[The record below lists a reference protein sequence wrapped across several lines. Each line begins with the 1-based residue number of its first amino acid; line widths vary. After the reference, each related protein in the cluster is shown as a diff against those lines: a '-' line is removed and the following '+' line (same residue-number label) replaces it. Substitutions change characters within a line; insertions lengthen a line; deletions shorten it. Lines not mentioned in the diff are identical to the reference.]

1 VIDFGFWICDFRF
14 VAQSKIDNLKS
25 KIVVISFIVATSEN
39 NVIGKDNKL
48 PWCLPT
54 DMRYFKNVTWGMPV
68 IMGRKSF
75 ESLGKA
81 LKGRTNIVVTR
92 NKDWHA
98 EGTQVVQSIDQ
109 AITLAAQTDAKEIFI
124 IGGAEIFKEAMPV
137 ANRIYLT
144 RIHHHFDG
152 DAYFPEVSD
161 AEWTLVQ
168 SRFCD
173 ADEKNQYPHT
183 FQVWERK

>member
-1 VIDFGFWICDFRF
+1 M
-14 VAQSKIDNLKS
+14 
-25 KIVVISFIVATSEN
+25 ISFIVAAAEN
-39 NVIGKDNKL
+39 NVIGKDNQL
-48 PWCLPT
+48 PWHLPS
-54 DMRYFKNVTWGMPV
+54 DMKYFKNQTWGMTV
-68 IMGRKSF
+68 IMGRKSL
-75 ESLGKA
+75 ESLGKP
-81 LKGRTNIVVTR
+81 LQGRKNIVVTR
-92 NKDWHA
+92 NKDWKQ
-98 EGTQVVQSIDQ
+98 EGTEVAHSINE
-109 AITLAAQTDAKEIFI
+109 AIDLAKETGVNEIFI

>member
-1 VIDFGFWICDFRF
+1 M
-14 VAQSKIDNLKS
+14 
-25 KIVVISFIVATSEN
+25 ISFIVAAAEN
-39 NVIGKDNKL
+39 NVIGKDNQL
-48 PWCLPT
+48 PWHLPS
-54 DMRYFKNVTWGMPV
+54 DMKYFKNQTWGMTV
-68 IMGRKSF
+68 IMGRKSL
-75 ESLGKA
+75 ESLGKP
-81 LKGRTNIVVTR
+81 LQGRKNIVVTR
-92 NKDWHA
+92 NKDWKQ
-98 EGTQVVQSIDQ
+98 EGTEVAHSINE
-109 AITLAAQTDAKEIFI
+109 AIDLAKETGVNEIFI

-168 SRFCD
+168 SCFCD

>member
-1 VIDFGFWICDFRF
+1 M
-14 VAQSKIDNLKS
+14 
-25 KIVVISFIVATSEN
+25 ISFIVAAAEN
-39 NVIGKDNKL
+39 NVIGKDNQL
-48 PWCLPT
+48 PWHLPS
-54 DMRYFKNVTWGMPV
+54 DMKYFKNQTWGMTV
-68 IMGRKSF
+68 IMGRKSL
-75 ESLGKA
+75 ESLGKP
-81 LKGRTNIVVTR
+81 LQGRKNIVVTR
-92 NKDWHA
+92 NKEWQQ
-98 EGTQVVQSIDQ
+98 EGTEVAHSINE
-109 AITLAAQTDAKEIFI
+109 AIDLAKETGVNEIFI
-124 IGGAEIFKEAMPV
+124 IGGAEIFKEAMPF

>member
-1 VIDFGFWICDFRF
+1 MAHSINEAID
-14 VAQSKIDNLKS
+14 
-25 KIVVISFIVATSEN
+25 
-39 NVIGKDNKL
+39 
-48 PWCLPT
+48 
-54 DMRYFKNVTWGMPV
+54 
-68 IMGRKSF
+68 
-75 ESLGKA
+75 
-81 LKGRTNIVVTR
+81 
-92 NKDWHA
+92 
-98 EGTQVVQSIDQ
+98 
-109 AITLAAQTDAKEIFI
+109 LAKETGVNEIFI

-161 AEWTLVQ
+161 AEWNLVQ
-168 SRFCD
+168 SRFCN

>member
-1 VIDFGFWICDFRF
+1 M
-14 VAQSKIDNLKS
+14 
-25 KIVVISFIVATSEN
+25 ISFIVAAAEN
-39 NVIGKDNKL
+39 NVIGKDNQL
-48 PWCLPT
+48 PWHLPS
-54 DMRYFKNVTWGMPV
+54 DMKYFKNQTWGMTV
-68 IMGRKSF
+68 IMGRKSL
-75 ESLGKA
+75 ESLGKP
-81 LKGRTNIVVTR
+81 LQGRKNIVVTR
-92 NKDWHA
+92 NKDWKQ
-98 EGTQVVQSIDQ
+98 EGTEVAHSINQ
-109 AITLAAQTDAKEIFI
+109 AIDLAKETGVNEIFI

>member
-1 VIDFGFWICDFRF
+1 M
-14 VAQSKIDNLKS
+14 
-25 KIVVISFIVATSEN
+25 ISFIVAAAEN
-39 NVIGKDNKL
+39 NVIGKDNQL
-48 PWCLPT
+48 PWHLPS
-54 DMRYFKNVTWGMPV
+54 DMKYFKNQTWGMTV
-68 IMGRKSF
+68 IMGRKSL
-75 ESLGKA
+75 ESLGKP
-81 LKGRTNIVVTR
+81 LQGRKNIVVTR
-92 NKDWHA
+92 NKEWQQ
-98 EGTQVVQSIDQ
+98 EGTEVAHSINE
-109 AITLAAQTDAKEIFI
+109 AIDLAKETGVNEIFI